1 MKCEHITYN
10 CQVKG
15 NISMSQTSQPL
26 QGNSLTTALGRDT
39 KYKTTKI
46 FYYCGER
53 SRSSGL
59 SNCIYIVNTKYWTLN
74 SQC

>member
-39 KYKTTKI
+39 IKPQKYFI
-46 FYYCGER
+46 
-53 SRSSGL
+53 
-59 SNCIYIVNTKYWTLN
+59 IVARGAEAAACLIVFTL
-74 SQC
+74 